1 MTSELNILVITAV
14 SIGFFHTLF
23 GPDHYLPFVMMS
35 WARNWSTF
43 KTTLI
48 TFLCGLGH
56 VLSSVV
62 LGLIG
67 VSLGLAVNKLEI
79 FESSRGNIAA
89 WLLLGFG
96 LAYTVWGLRRAYK
109 NKPHTHIHLHTDS
122 DGHSHEHEHQAEH
135 THVHNKTTTKN
146 ITPWI
151 LFVIFVFGP
160 CEPLIP
166 ILMYPA
172 AQKSI
177 FGLILVT
184 VVFSTVTIS
193 TMLGIVLLAR
203 AGVSFVRFNALQ
215 RYTHAI
221 AGATILLC
229 GLAIQFLG
237 L

>member
-1 MTSELNILVITAV
+1 MSGLNVLVITAI

-35 WARNWSTF
+35 WARKWSTP
-43 KTTLI
+43 KTAII

-67 VSLGLAVNKLEI
+67 VSMGLAVNKLTV
-79 FESSRGNIAA
+79 FESSRGSVAA
-89 WLLLGFG
+89 WLLIGFG
-96 LAYTVWGLRRAYK
+96 LAYLVWGLRRAYK
-109 NKPHTHIHLHTDS
+109 NKPHTHGHIHLDADVHTHE
-122 DGHSHEHEHQAEH
+122 HSHTEEHAHIHPSKAA
-135 THVHNKTTTKN
+135 KS
-146 ITPWI
+146 ITPWA

-172 AQKSI
+172 AQKNM

-184 VVFSTVTIS
+184 AVFSTVTIS

-221 AGATILLC
+221 AGATICLC